1 LEAKCCGYVVEYE
14 FMHQQLETINS
25 NEQWILLAKQINH
38 CKVKITCCISW
49 AFYAPSKSFSPKM
62 NSSFNLTSQELL
74 KFVICYFI
82 VSLASLKKG
91 LITYWS
97 INGIFSFR
105 EHHNLCFFGYVHYN
119 KNDIHK
125 KQFEKNLV
133 LFIVKEFVLLSFVE
147 VFL

>member
-62 NSSFNLTSQELL
+62 NSSFDLTSQELL

-91 LITYWS
+91 LITYWN

-105 EHHNLCFFGYVHYN
+105 EHLESTHQ
-119 KNDIHK
+119 KNWEEWNELERVGVTSVGLK
-125 KQFEKNLV
+125 KEK
-133 LFIVKEFVLLSFVE
+133 KTGCK
-147 VFL
+147 